1 MRASPSP
8 QDRLCADSFLLGSV
22 LQLRANLRRENLSS
36 SWHTDSP
43 NAGAPE
49 ALSTPHVRG
58 RGRAL
63 CCQPAPCWHSRGDE
77 CRRLDAQG
85 MP

>member
-58 RGRAL
+58 TGTHGDGPSVASQPHAGTRGEMSA
-63 CCQPAPCWHSRGDE
+63 GD
-77 CRRLDAQG
+77 
-85 MP
+85 